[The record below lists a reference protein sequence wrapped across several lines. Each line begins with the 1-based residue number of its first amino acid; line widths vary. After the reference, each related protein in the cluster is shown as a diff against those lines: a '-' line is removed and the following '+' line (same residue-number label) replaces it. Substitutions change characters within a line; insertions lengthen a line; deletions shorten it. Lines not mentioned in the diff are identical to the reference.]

1 VLIAVQGMK
10 PAPRRSLLTFSE
22 QLAAADP
29 GGQYLLAPTRPT
41 GSPRSARS
49 APPTPAS
56 NCAGQPERP
65 LRPSDEEYLTVAEV
79 AQILRFTDRHVRKL
93 IDEGEIE
100 AHHFGSAVRVTR
112 ASLDN
117 YIERCRGRRKAK

>member
-1 VLIAVQGMK
+1 MK
-10 PAPRRSLLTFSE
+10 PAPRRSLTFSE
-22 QLAAADP
+22 QLAAVDP
-29 GGQYLLAPTRPT
+29 RGQSLLAPARPT

-49 APPTPAS
+49 ARPTPAS
-56 NCAGQPERP
+56 NCADQLERP

-112 ASLDN
+112 ASLDD